1 MPNQTLVS
9 LLKRTFASGTLP
21 HPGDG
26 NSPGRPIPIP
36 GFRNAGMSD
45 EQAEEMIGE
54 AAKLWAE
61 ALDYV
66 IATEFDV
73 LTKADAAQM
82 RQAAADAPD
91 GTRII
96 TLYDRADHQ
105 RKTPLWVLTIGKTD
119 DVTVDVRQL
128 RKFLG

>member
-1 MPNQTLVS
+1 
-9 LLKRTFASGTLP
+9 
-21 HPGDG
+21 
-26 NSPGRPIPIP
+26 
-36 GFRNAGMSD
+36 MSD
-45 EQAEEMIGE
+45 EQAKEMVGE

-61 ALDYV
+61 AIDAA
-66 IATEFDV
+66 IGAEFDV
-73 LTKADAAQM
+73 LTKADAAQL
-82 RQAAADAPD
+82 RQDAAEAPD

-96 TLYDRADHQ
+96 TLYDQRDHQ